1 LPLGHISNTMRIGEG
16 ERAAMVSRRRRFG
29 VVDKGWVGGVLVLL
43 VGVCVRPVGGRFHLV

>member
-1 LPLGHISNTMRIGEG
+1 MRIGEG